1 MADENSTNGNRGG
14 DAPREDSIAR
24 LISLAG
30 PRPAIPEDVQARV
43 HDAVRAEWRQATA
56 RPRAPRWV
64 LPFAMAASL
73 VLAAIL
79 VGRFVGSDAEPV
91 ATIVLAQGV
100 AQESGATLAPGDPVF
115 AGDTLTTGVRGAALA
130 FPNGMSLRLAGHT
143 TATLEAVDEIS
154 IVAGRL
160 YADTGFLQR
169 EERLLT
175 VHTPLGSAS
184 DRGTQFAVRY
194 EDGAMSVA
202 VRKGSVDVAAR
213 RASWT
218 AEAGQRLTLQ
228 PGRAA
233 EFDEIAAHDPFWDWA
248 ASLAPVFDID
258 RRSVFDFLSWAA
270 RETGRELVFA
280 SDSVRLAAMGS
291 TLSGSIS
298 GLTPSEA
305 IDAVLPTTRF
315 EVRVDGREMIV
326 AMTE

>member
-1 MADENSTNGNRGG
+1 MADDNSTNRKRGG

-30 PRPAIPEDVQARV
+30 PRPVIPEDVQARV
-43 HDAVRAEWRQATA
+43 HDAVRAEWRQSAA
-56 RPRAPRWV
+56 QPRVRRWV

-73 VLAAIL
+73 ALAAIL
-79 VGRFVGSDAEPV
+79 VGRFPGSDVEPV
-91 ATIVLAQGV
+91 ATIALAQGLT
-100 AQESGATLAPGDPVF
+100 QESGPPLASGDPVF
-115 AGDTLTTGVRGAALA
+115 AGDTLTTSARGAALA
-130 FPNGMSLRLAGHT
+130 FPNGLSLRLAGHT
-143 TATLEAVDEIS
+143 TATLDAADEIS
-154 IVAGRL
+154 IVAGTL

-194 EDGAMSVA
+194 QDGAMSVA

-228 PGRAA
+228 QGGAA
-233 EFDEIAAHDPFWDWA
+233 EFDEIAPHDPFWDWA
-248 ASLAPVFDID
+248 ASLAPLFDID
-258 RRSVFDFLSWAA
+258 NRSVFDFLSWAA

-305 IDAVLPTTRF
+305 IDAVLPTTGF
-315 EVRVDGREMIV
+315 EVRMDGQEMIV
-326 AMTE
+326 AMME